1 MSEKCDGYG
10 ESAHNYFLVLL
21 GEGGS
26 SDLSRNFT
34 KGVDKRTLSNIFAKF
49 VTVDKDKAEILYE
62 SGNRET
68 QSRVKRRIARLF
80 QSPSQKGPL
89 IREGLSNNL
98 LNSQTS
104 KKFYMKMETEK
115 HKNPKQNRPTISE
128 SFSEK
133 GPLISVFRNLYRKI
147 RGTYLII

>member
-1 MSEKCDGYG
+1 MPHFLTKRNIMSKKCDGYG
-10 ESAHNYFLVLL
+10 ESVHNYFIVLL

-49 VTVDKDKAEILYE
+49 VTVDKDKAEVLYE

-89 IREGLSNNL
+89 I
-98 LNSQTS
+98 
-104 KKFYMKMETEK
+104 Y
-115 HKNPKQNRPTISE
+115 
-128 SFSEK
+128 
-133 GPLISVFRNLYRKI
+133 VFWNLYR
-147 RGTYLII
+147 TYLIICLISDSRHRHTRTFI